1 MSHQLR
7 VPNVTINCRVGLS
20 RRELGTFMKNLVFS
34 SVAFATIAAG
44 PGMAAD
50 MTPFPAAAP
59 APAYSRTSMM
69 ARPYDWTG
77 FYIGGHARY
86 SRANSNSTT
95 INTATGAVD
104 VSGSGS
110 TTNLHGGG
118 QIGFDYTMPSRIV
131 IGVLADVSTGE
142 DHTTT
147 FSNAAGTN
155 VHTDEGKTDAA
166 GTVRGR
172 LGYGFDN
179 VLIYGT
185 GGWAWTNGTATR
197 TQVVGKTGTATPG
210 TVESGP
216 ANLNGWTL
224 GAGLAFGFWHNW
236 EVFGEYRYTSFQSNN
251 VMYPLAQRSTTSTT
265 TTNAIAGGLNF
276 KFDPFI
282 PRY

>member
-1 MSHQLR
+1 
-7 VPNVTINCRVGLS
+7 
-20 RRELGTFMKNLVFS
+20 MKNLVFS

-118 QIGFDYTMPSRIV
+118 QIGFDYM
-131 IGVLADVSTGE
+131 
-142 DHTTT
+142 
-147 FSNAAGTN
+147 
-155 VHTDEGKTDAA
+155 
-166 GTVRGR
+166 
-172 LGYGFDN
+172 
-179 VLIYGT
+179 
-185 GGWAWTNGTATR
+185 
-197 TQVVGKTGTATPG
+197 
-210 TVESGP
+210 
-216 ANLNGWTL
+216 
-224 GAGLAFGFWHNW
+224 
-236 EVFGEYRYTSFQSNN
+236 
-251 VMYPLAQRSTTSTT
+251 
-265 TTNAIAGGLNF
+265 
-276 KFDPFI
+276 
-282 PRY
+282 